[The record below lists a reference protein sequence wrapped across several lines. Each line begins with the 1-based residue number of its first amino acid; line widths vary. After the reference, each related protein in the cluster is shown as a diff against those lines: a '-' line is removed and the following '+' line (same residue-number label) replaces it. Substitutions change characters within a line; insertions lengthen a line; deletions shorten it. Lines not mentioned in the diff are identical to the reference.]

1 MKSGPA
7 IISTH
12 DESAVSIND
21 TDIEVVTVDHD
32 SCEVKAVIEVSFVTK
47 FGKDL
52 TMSGRKYRRVR
63 QKLPSQIATPPQNPA
78 WASKP
83 SPLARISMI
92 RRI

>member
-1 MKSGPA
+1 MKSGPVH
-7 IISTH
+7 ISTTH

-32 SCEVKAVIEVSFVTK
+32 SCEVKARIEVSPVTK
-47 FGKDL
+47 
-52 TMSGRKYRRVR
+52 SR
-63 QKLPSQIATPPQNPA
+63 KLPSEITSPPPQDPA
-78 WASKP
+78 WASKA